1 MKVKEQQELRETV
14 ETWLISKVYACS
26 KGHGDKFRQFS
37 RDNARNLKGSN
48 AGKMDLAGSHFM
60 IRWEKALAEAKSG

>member
-1 MKVKEQQELRETV
+1 VR
-14 ETWLISKVYACS
+14 
-26 KGHGDKFRQFS
+26 RQFS